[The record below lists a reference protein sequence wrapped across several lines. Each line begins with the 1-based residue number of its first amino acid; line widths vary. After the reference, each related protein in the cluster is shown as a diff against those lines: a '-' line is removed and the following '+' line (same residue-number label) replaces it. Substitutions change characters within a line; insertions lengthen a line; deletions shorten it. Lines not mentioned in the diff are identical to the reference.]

1 MITTVAIHGFRSLRD
16 IVLPLG
22 PVTVVTGANG
32 TGKTSFYRALRLIS
46 EAASGR
52 LVGSLARAGGLG
64 SVLWAGPEI
73 ISGAMRRGEVPV
85 QGAAKRKAPVS
96 LRLGFTDE
104 SLGYLVDVGLPVPRP
119 TLFVQ
124 DPVVKR
130 EAVFAAP
137 LLRPASMLVNRDNS
151 SVSVRDGR
159 GWRTVTTDLS
169 DRDSVLDEL
178 ADPDAYPE
186 LLAIRQEV
194 RRWRFYDSFRVD
206 PLAPA
211 RQPQVGTWTP
221 VLAGD
226 GSDLAPAIQSIL
238 ESAFAVPFQRA
249 VHRAFEGGSASVV
262 QNGTRCEVQFRQA
275 GLLRPLLADELS
287 DGTLRFLLLAT
298 ALMSPR
304 PPSLLVLNEPETS
317 LHADVLPGLADLI
330 AYAATRTQV
339 VVVSHSPAIVDA
351 LVAEH
356 SDAVV
361 HHEFVKELG
370 ETRVAGTGPFDRPLW
385 EWAVSYTH
393 LTLPT
398 SDLV

>member
-16 IVLPLG
+16 VVLPLG

-46 EAASGR
+46 EAASGQ

-73 ISGAMRRGEVPV
+73 VSGAMKRGEVPV
-85 QGAAKRKAPVS
+85 QGAAKRKEPVS

-104 SLGYLVDVGLPVPRP
+104 GLGYLVDVGLPVPRP

-159 GWRTVTTDLS
+159 GWRIVTNDLS

-238 ESAFAVPFQRA
+238 ESAFADPFQHA
-249 VHRAFEGGSASVV
+249 VARAFEGGSASVV

-275 GLLRPLLADELS
+275 GLLRPMLADELS

-317 LHADVLPGLADLI
+317 LHIDVLPGLADLI
-330 AYAATRTQV
+330 ASAATRTQV
-339 VVVSHSPAIVDA
+339 VVVSHSPDIVDA

-356 SDAVV
+356 GDAVV
-361 HHEFVKELG
+361 HHEFIKELG
-370 ETRVAGTGPFDRPLW
+370 ETKVAGAGPFDRPLW
-385 EWAVSYTH
+385 EWGRR
-393 LTLPT
+393 
-398 SDLV
+398 